1 MAEFVPNEAARPN
14 PALSALSVLVGT
26 WNTVGT
32 HPLVPGT
39 TFHGRTSFAWIEG
52 GAFLIMH
59 SRCCPR
65 AAARLLGRHTRVGC
79 ARGWKMFLE
88 QLTELER
95 TRSGEAMLQSIGP
108 EELRLRIFALDRA
121 GHIAVEGELTSYYAL
136 SDPKKIASLKFGV
149 IEFDPTTL
157 PLLVRELQSTAPEV

>member
-1 MAEFVPNEAARPN
+1 MVLGSEFQHVELSVAGVHPRVPGAYEGGDVLVAARVRQRDFSG
-14 PALSALSVLVGT
+14 ATLAWV
-26 WNTVGT
+26 
-32 HPLVPGT
+32 VPE
-39 TFHGRTSFAWIEG
+39 A
-52 GAFLIMH
+52 
-59 SRCCPR
+59 
-65 AAARLLGRHTRVGC
+65 
-79 ARGWKMFLE
+79 WKMFLE

-136 SDPKKIASLKFGV
+136 SDPKEIASLKFGV